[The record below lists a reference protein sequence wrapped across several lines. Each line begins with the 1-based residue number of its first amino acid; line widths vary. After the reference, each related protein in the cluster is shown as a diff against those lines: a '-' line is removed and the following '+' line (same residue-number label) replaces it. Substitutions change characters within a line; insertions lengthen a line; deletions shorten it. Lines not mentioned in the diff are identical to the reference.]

1 MSIRNF
7 RPRRR
12 SRRELSPLQNL
23 SLTITLAIAIGLQ
36 IAYPLLDGEALRL
49 VTIAVVYWGAAAM
62 LLHALVFYGLTYA
75 LRYFSITIIFAL
87 VIEQIGVKTGWPFG
101 SYTYS
106 VDLGYQIYG
115 VPLVVPFAWI
125 MMAHPIFLM
134 ARRLSRHWSF
144 LVGGY
149 GLMAWDLFLD
159 PQMVS
164 AGRWTWSGING
175 SHVPFQPEIPLSNAF
190 GWLLTGIVLMLLL
203 NLALPRD
210 RRRHASRNVPEL
222 FVAWTWL
229 SGVIA
234 NLFFFDRPGVAF
246 FAGMAL
252 GVIVIWHFI
261 ATRFGRSD

>member
-12 SRRELSPLQNL
+12 FRRELSPLQNL
-23 SLTITLAIAIGLQ
+23 LLLSTLAIAIGLQ
-36 IAYPLLDGEALRL
+36 IAYPLLDGEALRI

-62 LLHALVFYGLTYA
+62 VTHALFSYGASYA
-75 LRYFSITIIFAL
+75 LRYFAITFFFAL
-87 VIEQIGVKTGWPFG
+87 TVEQIGVRTGWPFG

-125 MMAHPIFLM
+125 MMAHPVFVM
-134 ARRLSRHWSF
+134 ARRLSKHWSF
-144 LVGGY
+144 FVGGY

-164 AGRWTWSGING
+164 AGRWTWTDLSG

-190 GWLLTGIVLMLLL
+190 GWLLSGIVLMGLL

-210 RRRHASRNVPEL
+210 RRSHPSRNLPEL
-222 FVAWTWL
+222 FVAWTWI
-229 SGVIA
+229 SGIIA
-234 NLFFFDRPGVAF
+234 NIFFFDRSGVAF
-246 FAGMAL
+246 FAGLAL
-252 GVIVIWHFI
+252 GVIVIWHFV
-261 ATRFGRSD
+261 AVRFGRSD

>member
-12 SRRELSPLQNL
+12 SRRSLSPLQNFVLISTL
-23 SLTITLAIAIGLQ
+23 SIAIALQ
-36 IAYPLLDGEALRL
+36 IAYPLLNGEALR
-49 VTIAVVYWGAAAM
+49 VITIAVVYWGAAAM
-62 LLHALVFYGLTYA
+62 LAHALFSYGLTYA
-75 LRYFSITIIFAL
+75 ARYFAITFFFAL
-87 VIEQIGVKTGWPFG
+87 AIEQIGMRTGWPFG
-101 SYTYS
+101 NYEYS

-115 VPLVVPFAWI
+115 VPLVVPFAWL
-125 MMAHPIFLM
+125 MMAYPIFLM

-164 AGRWTWSGING
+164 AGRWSWEVSG

-190 GWLLTGIVLMLLL
+190 GWLLSGIALMALL

-210 RRRHASRNVPEL
+210 RRAHASRSIPEI
-222 FVAWTWL
+222 FVAWTWV
-229 SGVIA
+229 SGMIA
-234 NLFFFDRPGVAF
+234 NLFFFDRPGIAF
-246 FAGMAL
+246 FAGIAMGL
-252 GVIVIWHFI
+252 IVIWHFL
-261 ATRFGRSD
+261 ALRYGRND

>member
-23 SLTITLAIAIGLQ
+23 ILVSTLAIAIGLQ
-36 IAYPLLDGEALRL
+36 IAYPLLHGEALRV

-62 LLHALVFYGLTYA
+62 LSHALFSYGISYVA
-75 LRYFSITIIFAL
+75 RYFFTTFIFAL
-87 VIEQIGVKTGWPFG
+87 SIEQIGVRTGWPFG
-101 SYTYS
+101 NYQYS

-125 MMAHPIFLM
+125 MMAYPIFLI

-164 AGRWTWSGING
+164 AGRWTWTNING
-175 SHVPFQPEIPLSNAF
+175 SHIPFQPEIPLSNAF
-190 GWLLTGIVLMLLL
+190 GWLFSGIILMGLL
-203 NLALPRD
+203 NLSLPRD
-210 RRRHASRNVPEL
+210 RRNQRSRNIPEI
-222 FVAWTWL
+222 FVAWTCV
-229 SGVIA
+229 SGIIA
-234 NLFFFDRPGVAF
+234 NLFFFDRPGIAF
-246 FAGMAL
+246 FAGSAL
-252 GVIVIWHFI
+252 GIIVIWHFI
-261 ATRFGRSD
+261 AMRFGRSD

>member
-12 SRRELSPLQNL
+12 SRRSLSPLQNFILISTL
-23 SLTITLAIAIGLQ
+23 SVAIALQ
-36 IAYPLLDGEALRL
+36 IAYPLLNGEALR
-49 VTIAVVYWGAAAM
+49 VITIAVVYWGAAAM
-62 LLHALVFYGLTYA
+62 LAHALFSYGLTYA
-75 LRYFSITIIFAL
+75 ARYFAITFFFAL
-87 VIEQIGVKTGWPFG
+87 AIEQLGMRTGWPFG
-101 SYTYS
+101 NYEYS

-115 VPLVVPFAWI
+115 VPLVVPFAWL
-125 MMAHPIFLM
+125 MMAYPIFLM

-164 AGRWTWSGING
+164 AGRWSWEVSG

-190 GWLLTGIVLMLLL
+190 GWLLSGIALMALL

-210 RRRHASRNVPEL
+210 RRAHASRSIPEI
-222 FVAWTWL
+222 FVAWTWV
-229 SGVIA
+229 SGMIA
-234 NLFFFDRPGVAF
+234 NLFFFDRPGIAF
-246 FAGMAL
+246 FAGIAMGL
-252 GVIVIWHFI
+252 IVIWHFL
-261 ATRFGRSD
+261 ALRYGRND

>member
-12 SRRELSPLQNL
+12 SRRSLSPLQNFILISTL
-23 SLTITLAIAIGLQ
+23 SVAIALQ
-36 IAYPLLDGEALRL
+36 IAYPLLNGEALRL
-49 VTIAVVYWGAAAM
+49 ITIAVVYWGAAAM
-62 LLHALVFYGLTYA
+62 LAHALFSYGLTYA
-75 LRYFSITIIFAL
+75 ARYFAITFFFAL
-87 VIEQIGVKTGWPFG
+87 AIEQIGMRTGWPFG
-101 SYTYS
+101 NYEYS

-115 VPLVVPFAWI
+115 VPLVVPFAWL
-125 MMAHPIFLM
+125 MMAYPIFLM

-164 AGRWTWSGING
+164 AGRWSWEVSG

-190 GWLLTGIVLMLLL
+190 GWLLSGIALMALL

-210 RRRHASRNVPEL
+210 RRAHASRSIPEI
-222 FVAWTWL
+222 FVAWTWV
-229 SGVIA
+229 SGMIA
-234 NLFFFDRPGVAF
+234 NLFFFDRPGIAF
-246 FAGMAL
+246 FAGIAMGL
-252 GVIVIWHFI
+252 IVIWHFL
-261 ATRFGRSD
+261 ALRYGRND

>member
-23 SLTITLAIAIGLQ
+23 ILLSTLSIAIGLQ
-36 IAYPLLDGEALRL
+36 IAYPLLDGEALRI

-62 LLHALVFYGLTYA
+62 MAHSLFSYGLSYA
-75 LRYFSITIIFAL
+75 ARYFGTTFFFAL
-87 VIEQIGVKTGWPFG
+87 AIEQIGVRTGWPFG
-101 SYTYS
+101 NYTYS

-115 VPLVVPFAWI
+115 VPLVVPCAWV
-125 MMAHPIFLM
+125 MMAYPIFLM

-164 AGRWTWSGING
+164 AGRWKWSDING
-175 SHVPFQPEIPLSNAF
+175 SHVPFQPEIPMSNAF
-190 GWLLTGIVLMLLL
+190 GWLFAGIILMSLL
-203 NLALPRD
+203 NLVLPRD
-210 RRRHASRNVPEL
+210 RRAHAPRRIPEI
-222 FVAWTWL
+222 FVAWTWA
-229 SGVIA
+229 SGIIA
-234 NLFFFDRPGVAF
+234 NLFFFHRTGVAF
-246 FAGMAL
+246 FAGLFL
-252 GVIVIWHFI
+252 GIFVIWHFI
-261 ATRFGRSD
+261 AVRFGRSD